1 MKKVGIIGGAGFI
14 GSHITQKFLAE
25 GFKVRVS
32 ATDITN
38 KEKYQHLQGFP
49 NAKNLEI
56 VALNVENKDQ
66 LKSFLQDCQIVV
78 HGGTP
83 FKLDV
88 QDPETELF
96 RPTVQGTKNFLE
108 SVQQTSTV
116 EKVVF
121 LASIAAYN
129 SNFPMPAD
137 GKLPEAT
144 YSEAA
149 APFFSESSHPY
160 GQAKFIANQT
170 VNQFLKEHLK
180 LSFEVTSVSP
190 VLVVGKPLSKREDTT
205 SGGLQ
210 FLFKNKIAPNPF
222 VQMLFDTD
230 AEFAMVGVKDVADGI
245 YKASTTTGLHGEN
258 YILSSESWKVSAIS
272 AMLNHQIPKG
282 EGRMVYMNDL
292 AKQRL
297 NMTFNPVIIP
307 LNEYGRI

>member
-14 GSHITQKFLAE
+14 GSHITKKFLAE

-32 ATDITN
+32 STDITN
-38 KEKYQHLQGFP
+38 EAKYRHLKSFP
-49 NAKNLEI
+49 NASNLEI
-56 VALNVENKDQ
+56 FSLNVENKDQ
-66 LKSFLQDCQIVV
+66 LKLFLQDCQIVI

-88 QDPETELF
+88 QNPETELF

-108 SVQQTSTV
+108 LAQQTSTV

-137 GKLPEAT
+137 GKLPNAT
-144 YSEAA
+144 YSEAE
-149 APFFSESSHPY
+149 APFFSEASHPY
-160 GQAKFIANQT
+160 GQAKYVANQT
-170 VNQFLKEHLK
+170 VNQFLKDHPNLP
-180 LSFEVTSVSP
+180 FEVTSVSP
-190 VLVVGKPLSKREDTT
+190 VLVIGKPLSKREDTT

-230 AEFAMVGVKDVADGI
+230 AEFAVVGVKDVADGI
-245 YKASTTTGLHGEN
+245 YKVSITTGIHGDN
-258 YILSSESWKVSAIS
+258 YILSSESWKISAIS

-282 EGRMVYMNDL
+282 EGRVVYKNDL

-297 NMTFNPVIIP
+297 NMTFNPAIIP
-307 LNEYGRI
+307 LNEYGRS

>member
-14 GSHITQKFLAE
+14 GSHVTKKNLAE

-32 ATDITN
+32 STDITN
-38 KEKYQHLQGFP
+38 EEKYQHLKNLP
-49 NAKNLEI
+49 NAHNLEI
-56 VALNVENKDQ
+56 FSMNVENKDQ
-66 LKSFLQDCQIVV
+66 LKLFLQDCQIVV

-108 SVQQTSTV
+108 LVQQTSTV

-137 GKLPEAT
+137 GKLPNAT
-144 YSEAA
+144 YSEKEE
-149 APFFSESSHPY
+149 PFFSEASHPY
-160 GQAKFIANQT
+160 GQAKFLANQT
-170 VNQFLKEHLK
+170 VNQFLKDHPNLP
-180 LSFEVTSVSP
+180 FEVTSISP

-230 AEFAMVGVKDVADGI
+230 AEFAMVAVKDVAQGI
-245 YKASTTTGLHGEN
+245 YKASRTMGLHGEN
-258 YILSSESWKVSAIS
+258 YIFSSESWKVSEIS
-272 AMLNHQIPKG
+272 AMLNQQPPKG
-282 EGRMVYMNDL
+282 NAKIIYKNDH
-292 AKQRL
+292 AKRNL
-297 NMTFNPVIIP
+297 KMTFSPTVIP
-307 LNEYGRI
+307 LNEYGCS